1 MTDLVIITVMN
12 VLPDVTTSS
21 AVARRT
27 LLKGVGLGG
36 AAAALAGLSG
46 CTGDPAPAAASDPSG
61 GVGTAAPA
69 SAAAGEIDAAG
80 VERGLAALPAI
91 IDRYWKQTGVPGVAI
106 AVVYDG
112 KVRYLE
118 GVGARQEG
126 KPETVDPDTVF
137 QLASVS
143 KPISST
149 VVGAA
154 FTKKLSSIGWDDP
167 IQKVLPDFLLSDPW
181 VNAHVTTADLFA
193 HRSGLPDHS
202 GNLLED
208 LGYDRGEILKLH
220 RYYPLKRFRDNYEY
234 TNYGLTAGAEAIAQA
249 SGVAWEDLAQQ
260 VLFEPLG
267 MTSSSFDFADLQ
279 QRKNRA
285 AMHTQVDGKW
295 VPNLEANYDPQ
306 APAGSA
312 SASLKDMAAWVT
324 MLLAEGKPVMDVK
337 QLQRIWKP
345 ATVKPAVPEIGA
357 AASFYGLGWNV
368 NYEPTGE
375 LRVSHSGA
383 FGRGAATTVTLYPS
397 KGLAFVG
404 LTNGPPV
411 GLPEAIGVEFADHIR
426 YGKSTQEDWVAVIG
440 PYITPPETEDQKKYS
455 VPAKDPTPA
464 RPAAAYTGRY
474 LNDFYGPLTVSGS
487 DGKLEFT
494 VGPAVEKFALRHYS
508 GDEFFFQTTG
518 EDDSG
523 FSGATFTMS
532 GDKAAS
538 LLITAWNAEELGTF
552 VRA

>member
-1 MTDLVIITVMN
+1 MN
-12 VLPDVTTSS
+12 VLPDGTTSS

-61 GVGTAAPA
+61 GAGSGAPA
-69 SAAAGEIDAAG
+69 SDAAGEIDAAG

-91 IDRYWKQTGVPGVAI
+91 IDRYWKQTGVPGLAI
-106 AVVYDG
+106 AVVYEG

-118 GVGARQEG
+118 GVGTRQFG
-126 KPETVDPDTVF
+126 KPETVDADTVF

-149 VVGAA
+149 VVAAA

-167 IQKVLPDFLLSDPW
+167 VQKVLPGFRLSDPW
-181 VNAHVTTADLFA
+181 VNSHVTAADLFA

-208 LGYDRGEILKLH
+208 LGYDRGEILSLH
-220 RYYPLKRFRDNYEY
+220 RYYPLKRFRDNYDY
-234 TNYGLTAGAEAIAQA
+234 TNYGLTAGAEAIATA
-249 SGVAWEDLAQQ
+249 SGVAWEDLART

-267 MTSSSFDFADLQ
+267 MTSSSFDFADLEKRQ
-279 QRKNRA
+279 NRA
-285 AMHTQVDGKW
+285 AMHTQVDGTW

-312 SASLKDMAAWVT
+312 SSSLRDMAAWVT
-324 MLLAEGKPVMDVK
+324 MLLAEGEPIMDVT

-397 KGLAFVG
+397 KGLAFIG
-404 LTNGPPV
+404 LTNAPPV
-411 GLPEAIGVEFADHIR
+411 GLPEAIGVEFADHVR

-440 PYITPPETEDQKKYS
+440 PSITPPETEDQKKYS
-455 VPAKDPTPA
+455 VAPKDPTPA

-474 LNDFYGPLTVSGS
+474 LNEFYGPLTVSGG

-494 VGPAVEKFALRHYS
+494 VGPAMEKFPLRHYS

-523 FSGATFTMS
+523 YSGATFTMS
-532 GDKAAS
+532 GDKATS

-552 VRA
+552 VRG

>member
-1 MTDLVIITVMN
+1 MN

-36 AAAALAGLSG
+36 AAAALVGLSG

-69 SAAAGEIDAAG
+69 SAAAGEIDAAS

-118 GVGARQEG
+118 GVGARQKG

-181 VNAHVTTADLFA
+181 VNAHVTAADLFA

-208 LGYDRGEILKLH
+208 LGYDRGEILELH
-220 RYYPLKRFRDNYEY
+220 RHYPLKRFRDNYEY
-234 TNYGLTAGAEAIAQA
+234 TNYGLTAGAEAIAKA
-249 SGVAWEDLAQQ
+249 SNLAWEDLARQ

-285 AMHTQVDGKW
+285 AMHTKVDDKW
-295 VPNLEANYDPQ
+295 VPNLNADYDPQ

-312 SASLKDMAAWVT
+312 SASLRDMAAWVT
-324 MLLAEGKPVMDVK
+324 MLLAEGEPVMSVE

-345 ATVKPAVPEIGA
+345 ATVKPALPEIGA

-426 YGKSTQEDWVAVIG
+426 YGKSQEEDWVAVIG
-440 PYITPPETEDQKKYS
+440 PYITPPETADQKKFS
-455 VPAKDPTPA
+455 KPATDPKPA
-464 RPAAAYTGRY
+464 RPVAAYEGRY
-474 LNDFYGPLTVSGS
+474 LNDFYGPLTVSRRGDLS
-487 DGKLEFT
+487 FT
-494 VGPAVEKFALRHYS
+494 VGPALEVFPLRHYS

-523 FSGATFTMS
+523 FSGATFEMS
-532 GDKAAS
+532 GDKATS
-538 LLITAWNAEELGTF
+538 LLITAWNAEKLGTF
-552 VRA
+552 RRG

>member
-1 MTDLVIITVMN
+1 MN

-36 AAAALAGLSG
+36 AAAALVGLSG

-118 GVGARQEG
+118 GVGARQKG

-181 VNAHVTTADLFA
+181 VNAHVTAADLFA

-208 LGYDRGEILKLH
+208 LGYDRGEILELH
-220 RYYPLKRFRDNYEY
+220 RHYPLKRFRDNYEY
-234 TNYGLTAGAEAIAQA
+234 TNYGLTAGAEAIAKA
-249 SGVAWEDLAQQ
+249 SNLAWEDLARQ

-285 AMHTQVDGKW
+285 AMHTKVDDKW
-295 VPNLEANYDPQ
+295 VPNLNADYDPQ

-312 SASLKDMAAWVT
+312 SASLRDMAAWVT
-324 MLLAEGKPVMDVK
+324 MLLAEGEPVMSVE

-345 ATVKPAVPEIGA
+345 ATVKPALPEIGA

-426 YGKSTQEDWVAVIG
+426 YGKSQEEDWVAVIG
-440 PYITPPETEDQKKYS
+440 PYITPPETADQKKFS
-455 VPAKDPTPA
+455 KPATDPKPA
-464 RPAAAYTGRY
+464 RPVAAYEGRY
-474 LNDFYGPLTVSGS
+474 LNDFYGPLTVSRRGDLS
-487 DGKLEFT
+487 FT
-494 VGPAVEKFALRHYS
+494 VGPALEVFPLRHYS

-523 FSGATFTMS
+523 FSGATFEMS
-532 GDKAAS
+532 GDKATS
-538 LLITAWNAEELGTF
+538 LLITAWNAEKLGTF
-552 VRA
+552 RRG

>member
-1 MTDLVIITVMN
+1 MTDVVIIAFMN

-36 AAAALAGLSG
+36 AAAAMVGLSG

-61 GVGTAAPA
+61 GAGTAAPA
-69 SAAAGEIDAAG
+69 SAATGEIDAAG

-91 IDRYWKQTGVPGVAI
+91 IERYWKQTGVPGVAV

-167 IQKVLPDFLLSDPW
+167 VQKVLPGFLLSDPW
-181 VNAHVTTADLFA
+181 VNAHVTAADLFS

-234 TNYGLTAGAEAIAQA
+234 TNYGLTAGAEAIAKA
-249 SGVAWEDLAQQ
+249 SGVAWEDLARQ

-285 AMHTQVDGKW
+285 AMHTRVGDKW
-295 VPNLEANYDPQ
+295 VPNLTADYDPQ

-324 MLLAEGKPVMDVK
+324 MLLAEGKPVMGVE

-345 ATVKPAVPEIGA
+345 AVVKPALPEIGA
-357 AASFYGLGWNV
+357 SAHFYGLGWNV
-368 NYEPTGE
+368 DYEPTGE

-383 FGRGAATTVTLYPS
+383 FGRGAATSVTLYPS
-397 KGLAFVG
+397 KGLAFIG

-411 GLPEAIGVEFADHIR
+411 GLPEAIGVEFTDHIR
-426 YGKSTQEDWVAVIG
+426 YGKSQQEDWVAVIG
-440 PYITPPETEDQKKYS
+440 PYITPPETADQKKFS
-455 VPAKDPTPA
+455 KPATGPKPA
-464 RPAAAYTGRY
+464 RSAAAYTGRY

-487 DGKLEFT
+487 DDKLEFT
-494 VGPAVEKFALRHYS
+494 VGPATEKFPLRHYS

-523 FSGATFTMS
+523 FSGATFEMS
-532 GDKAAS
+532 GDEATS
-538 LLITAWNAEELGTF
+538 LLITAWNAEKLGTF
-552 VRA
+552 RRG

>member
-1 MTDLVIITVMN
+1 MIVTMTTGSELEKAA
-12 VLPDVTTSS
+12 LG
-21 AVARRT
+21 RRT

-36 AAAALAGLSG
+36 AAMALTGLSG
-46 CTGDPAPAAASDPSG
+46 CTADPAPAAADEPAG
-61 GVGTAAPA
+61 GVGSGAPA
-69 SAAAGEIDAAG
+69 TATEGEIDAAG

-118 GVGARQEG
+118 GVGARQQG

-149 VVGAA
+149 VVAAA
-154 FTKKLSSIGWDDP
+154 FTKKLSSIGWDEP
-167 IQKVLPDFLLSDPW
+167 VQKVLPDFLLSDPW
-181 VNAHVTTADLFA
+181 VNSHVTAADLFA

-234 TNYGLTAGAEAIAQA
+234 TNYGLTAGAEAIAKA

-260 VLFEPLG
+260 VLFKPLG
-267 MTSSSFDFADLQ
+267 MTSSSFDFGDLQ

-285 AMHTQVDGKW
+285 AMHTQIDGTW
-295 VPNLEANYDPQ
+295 VPNLTADYDPQ

-312 SASLKDMAAWVT
+312 SSSLRDMAAWVT
-324 MLLAEGKPVMDVK
+324 MLLAEGKPVLELK
-337 QLQRIWKP
+337 ELQRIWKP

-411 GLPEAIGVEFADHIR
+411 GLPEAIGVEFADYIR
-426 YGKSTQEDWVAVIG
+426 YGKSTQKDWVAVIG

-455 VPAKDPTPA
+455 VAPKDPTPA
-464 RPAAAYTGRY
+464 RPAAAYVGRY
-474 LNDFYGPLTVSGS
+474 LNDFYGPLTVSGT
-487 DGKLEFT
+487 DAKLEFT
-494 VGPAVEKFALRHYS
+494 VGPALEKFPLRPYS
-508 GDEFFFQTTG
+508 GDDFFFQTTG

-523 FSGATFTMS
+523 FSGAVFDVEGT
-532 GDKAAS
+532 KATS
-538 LLITAWNAEELGTF
+538 LLISAWDAEGLGTF
-552 VRA
+552 RRG

>member
-1 MTDLVIITVMN
+1 MIEIMTGTRDTAAATGLG
-12 VLPDVTTSS
+12 
-21 AVARRT
+21 RRT

-36 AAAALAGLSG
+36 AAVALAGLTG
-46 CTGDPAPAAASDPSG
+46 CTGEPEPEPTGPATVGAGSG
-61 GVGTAAPA
+61 AAPA
-69 SAAAGEIDAAG
+69 GEGEIDAAG

-91 IDRYWKQTGVPGVAI
+91 IERYQKQTGVPGVAF

-118 GVGARQEG
+118 GTGDRQVGTTG
-126 KPETVDPDTVF
+126 TVDADTVF

-149 VVGAA
+149 VVAAA

-167 IQKVLPDFLLSDPW
+167 VHTVLPGFLTADAW
-181 VNAHVTTADLFA
+181 VTEHVTAADLFA

-220 RYYPLKRFRDNYEY
+220 RHYPLKRFRDNYEY

-249 SGVAWEDLAQQ
+249 SGRLPWEKLAQQ

-267 MTSSSFDFADLQ
+267 MTSSSFDFADLK

-285 AMHTQVDGKW
+285 AMHTKVGENW
-295 VPNLEANYDPQ
+295 VPNLKADYDPQ

-312 SASLKDMAAWVT
+312 SASLRDMATWVT
-324 MLLAEGKPVMDVK
+324 MLLAEGKPVMDAD
-337 QLQRIWKP
+337 QLKRIWLP
-345 ATVKPAVPEIGA
+345 AVVKPGLPGIGA
-357 AASFYGLGWNV
+357 APGFYGLGWNV

-383 FGRGAATTVTLYPS
+383 FGRGAATSITLYPS
-397 KGLAFVG
+397 KGLAIVG
-404 LTNGPPV
+404 LTNAPPV
-411 GLPEAIGVEFADHIR
+411 GLPEAIGVEFVDHIR
-426 YGKSTQEDWVAVIG
+426 FGKSTQPDWVAVIG
-440 PYITPPETEDQKKYS
+440 PYIESPVTADQKKYS
-455 VPAKDPTPA
+455 VPAKDPKPA
-464 RPAAAYTGRY
+464 RPGYTYTGRY
-474 LNDFYGPLTVSGS
+474 ENDLYGLMTVSGMGS
-487 DGKLEFT
+487 NLSFT
-494 VGPAVEKFALRHYS
+494 VGPGLQNFALRHYS
-508 GDEFFFQTTG
+508 GDDYFFATTG

-523 FSGATFTMS
+523 FSGATFTVS
-532 GDKAAS
+532 GNRAES
-538 LLITAWNAEELGTF
+538 LVVGAWNAQELGTF
-552 VRA
+552 RRI

>member
-1 MTDLVIITVMN
+1 MIEIMTGTRDTAAATGLG
-12 VLPDVTTSS
+12 
-21 AVARRT
+21 RRT

-36 AAAALAGLSG
+36 AAVALAGLTG
-46 CTGDPAPAAASDPSG
+46 CTGEPEPEPAGPATVGAGSG
-61 GVGTAAPA
+61 AAPA
-69 SAAAGEIDAAG
+69 GEGEIDAAG

-91 IDRYWKQTGVPGVAI
+91 IERYQKQTGVPGVAF

-118 GVGARQEG
+118 GTGDRQVGTTG
-126 KPETVDPDTVF
+126 TVDADTVF

-149 VVGAA
+149 VVAAA

-167 IQKVLPDFLLSDPW
+167 VHTVLPGFLTADAW
-181 VNAHVTTADLFA
+181 VTEHVTAADLFA

-220 RYYPLKRFRDNYEY
+220 RHYPLKRFRDNYEY

-249 SGVAWEDLAQQ
+249 SGRLPWEKLAQQ

-267 MTSSSFDFADLQ
+267 MTSSSFDFADLK

-285 AMHTQVDGKW
+285 AMHTKVGENW
-295 VPNLEANYDPQ
+295 VPNLKADYDPQ

-312 SASLKDMAAWVT
+312 SASLRDMATWVT
-324 MLLAEGKPVMDVK
+324 MLLAEGKPVMDAD
-337 QLQRIWKP
+337 QLKRIWLP
-345 ATVKPAVPEIGA
+345 AVVKPGLPGIGA
-357 AASFYGLGWNV
+357 APGFYGLGWNV

-383 FGRGAATTVTLYPS
+383 FGRGAATSITLYPS
-397 KGLAFVG
+397 KGLAIVG
-404 LTNGPPV
+404 LTNAPPV
-411 GLPEAIGVEFADHIR
+411 GLPEAIGVEFVDHIR
-426 YGKSTQEDWVAVIG
+426 FGKSTQPDWVAVIG
-440 PYITPPETEDQKKYS
+440 PYIESPVTADQKKYS
-455 VPAKDPTPA
+455 VPAKDPKPA
-464 RPAAAYTGRY
+464 RPGYTYTGRY
-474 LNDFYGPLTVSGS
+474 ENDLYGLMTVSGMGS
-487 DGKLEFT
+487 NLSFT
-494 VGPAVEKFALRHYS
+494 VGPGLQNFALRHYS
-508 GDEFFFQTTG
+508 GDDYFFATTG

-523 FSGATFTMS
+523 FSGATFTVS
-532 GDKAAS
+532 GNRAES
-538 LLITAWNAEELGTF
+538 LVVGAWNAQELGTF
-552 VRA
+552 RRI

>member
-1 MTDLVIITVMN
+1 MN

-36 AAAALAGLSG
+36 AAAALVGLSG
-46 CTGDPAPAAASDPSG
+46 CTGDPAPAAASDPSD

-69 SAAAGEIDAAG
+69 SAAAGEIDAAS

-118 GVGARQEG
+118 GVGARQKG

-181 VNAHVTTADLFA
+181 VNAHVTAADLFA

-208 LGYDRGEILKLH
+208 LGYDRGEILELH
-220 RYYPLKRFRDNYEY
+220 RHYPLKRFRDNYEY
-234 TNYGLTAGAEAIAQA
+234 TNYGLTAGAEAIAKA
-249 SGVAWEDLAQQ
+249 SNLAWEDLARQ

-285 AMHTQVDGKW
+285 AMHTKVDDKW
-295 VPNLEANYDPQ
+295 VPNLNADYDPQ

-312 SASLKDMAAWVT
+312 SASLRDMAAWVT
-324 MLLAEGKPVMDVK
+324 MLLAEGEPVMSVE

-345 ATVKPAVPEIGA
+345 ATVKPALPEIGA

-426 YGKSTQEDWVAVIG
+426 YGKSQEEDWVAVIG
-440 PYITPPETEDQKKYS
+440 PYITPPETADQKKFS
-455 VPAKDPTPA
+455 KPATDPKPA
-464 RPAAAYTGRY
+464 RPVAAYEGRY
-474 LNDFYGPLTVSGS
+474 LNDFYGPLTVSRRGNLS
-487 DGKLEFT
+487 FT
-494 VGPAVEKFALRHYS
+494 VGPALEVFPLRHYS

-523 FSGATFTMS
+523 FSGATFEMS
-532 GDKAAS
+532 GDKATS
-538 LLITAWNAEELGTF
+538 LLITAWNAEKLGTF
-552 VRA
+552 RRG

>member
-1 MTDLVIITVMN
+1 MN
-12 VLPDVTTSS
+12 VLPEVSSSS

-27 LLKGVGLGG
+27 LLKGLGLGG

-46 CTGDPAPAAASDPSG
+46 CTAEPAPAAASDPSG
-61 GVGTAAPA
+61 GVGSAAPA
-69 SAAAGEIDAAG
+69 SSSGEIDAAG
-80 VERGLAALPAI
+80 VERGLAALPGI
-91 IDRYWKQTGVPGVAI
+91 IDRYWKQTGIPGVAI

-118 GVGARQEG
+118 GVGERQVG

-154 FTKKLSSIGWDDP
+154 FTEKLGSIGWDDP
-167 IQKVLPDFLLSDPW
+167 VQKVLPGFRLSDPW
-181 VNAHVTTADLFA
+181 VNSHVTAADLFA

-208 LGYDRGEILKLH
+208 LGYDRGEILSLH

-234 TNYGLTAGAEAIAQA
+234 TNYGLTAGAEAVARA
-249 SGVAWEDLAQQ
+249 SGVTWEDLARQ

-279 QRKNRA
+279 KRENRA
-285 AMHTQVDGKW
+285 AMHTKVGDTW
-295 VPNLEANYDPQ
+295 VPNLAADYDAQ

-312 SASLKDMAAWVT
+312 SSSLRDMAAWVS
-324 MLLAEGKPVMDVK
+324 MLLAEGKPVMALE

-345 ATVKPAVPEIGA
+345 ATVKPGFPELGA

-411 GLPEAIGVEFADHIR
+411 GLPEAIGVEFSDHIR
-426 YGKSTQEDWVAVIG
+426 YGKSTQPDWVAVIG
-440 PYITPPETEDQKKYS
+440 PHITPPETADQKKYS
-455 VPAKDPTPA
+455 QPATNPKPA
-464 RPAAAYTGRY
+464 RPASAYVGRY
-474 LNDFYGPLTVSGS
+474 LNDLYGPLTVSSRGGDLS
-487 DGKLEFT
+487 FT
-494 VGPAVEKFALRHYS
+494 VGPAREVFPLRHYS

-518 EDDSG
+518 EDESSY
-523 FSGATFTMS
+523 SGATFEVS
-532 GDKAAS
+532 RDKATS
-538 LLITAWNAEELGTF
+538 LLITAWNAEKLGTF
-552 VRA
+552 VRS

>member
-1 MTDLVIITVMN
+1 SELEK
-12 VLPDVTTSS
+12 
-21 AVARRT
+21 VALGRRT

-36 AAAALAGLSG
+36 AAMALTGLSG
-46 CTGDPAPAAASDPSG
+46 CTADPAPAAADEPAG
-61 GVGTAAPA
+61 GVGSGAP
-69 SAAAGEIDAAG
+69 SSDVVGEIDAAG

-118 GVGARQEG
+118 GVGTRQEG
-126 KPETVDPDTVF
+126 RPETVDADTVF

-167 IQKVLPDFLLSDPW
+167 VQKVLPGFRLSDPW
-181 VNAHVTTADLFA
+181 VNAHVTAADLFA

-208 LGYDRGEILKLH
+208 LGYDRGEILSLH
-220 RYYPLKRFRDNYEY
+220 RYYPLKRFRDNYDY

-249 SGVAWEDLAQQ
+249 SGIAWEDLAQQ

-285 AMHTQVDGKW
+285 AMHTRIDGKW

-345 ATVKPAVPEIGA
+345 ATVKPALPEIGA

-440 PYITPPETEDQKKYS
+440 PYITPPETADQKKYS
-455 VPAKDPTPA
+455 VPAKDPKPA

-474 LNDFYGPLTVSGS
+474 LNEFYGPLTVSGG

-494 VGPAVEKFALRHYS
+494 VGPALEKFALRHYS